1 MILMI
6 YNMITHIKEH
16 YLFVYWIIIQVFSY
30 LFYIMS
36 ALYVVGFVQYNNAHY
51 YLSYIDNTSKII
63 VSLFLMWKFNFFRK
77 NVHFSNI
84 DRSIV
89 FQCALFLF
97 LTTTL
102 NEILVRYL
110 VNVKNKLIHKN
121 TIPNYV
127 KRADNTLGS
136 II

>member
-1 MILMI
+1 
-6 YNMITHIKEH
+6 MITHIKEH

-102 NEILVRYL
+102 NEILVNYL
-110 VNVKNKLIHKN
+110 VNAKNKLIHKN